1 MSQYKNVFKYVSTKT
16 KKKYPKYT
24 YNVLLALVIQKTK
37 SDLLAFISCTSLLC
51 RLHFGS
57 FGPDIKTKRVKR
69 KAHIF
74 LCLSKMVQFWFSK
87 KVLLHQT
94 RFLFFG
100 DFRSRKIIWFLILR
114 FLRIFA
120 YFNTF
125 GSGYGFRGR
134 G

>member
-1 MSQYKNVFKYVSTKT
+1 MYPKYTSVSETSIQISQYKQSNMYLKNVFKYVIKPRKVSKIH
-16 KKKYPKYT
+16 K
-24 YNVLLALVIQKTK
+24 NVLLAMVIQKTK

-74 LCLSKMVQFWFSK
+74 YVSKMVQFWFSK

-100 DFRSRKIIWFLILR
+100 DFRSRKIIWFLIL
-114 FLRIFA
+114 
-120 YFNTF
+120 
-125 GSGYGFRGR
+125 
-134 G
+134 